1 MVRKPLEWPG
11 VRAAP
16 GNALMA
22 VDAACGPW
30 ARNLSL
36 GYLPLPL
43 FANGHGYFVQADPH
57 PHPHPHPHPNP
68 HTNPNPN
75 PNPDQAGPTDA
86 ELLDWLAPHAEVPE
100 PLPSP

>member
-43 FANGHGYFVQADPH
+43 FANGHGYFVQAAHRKLGVRPMAVHATYSLDRH
-57 PHPHPHPHPNP
+57 DGLAK
-68 HTNPNPN
+68 T
-75 PNPDQAGPTDA
+75 QRFREAG
-86 ELLDWLAPHAEVPE
+86 LWL
-100 PLPSP
+100 